1 MPNNLAVSVNVHHRD
16 GNISRMENTE
26 GTPQPGD
33 TVETTREA
41 STREGARPAH
51 GSNCPFCGALAVSS
65 TESLLNRA
73 FRKLSIS
80 FSTQQVLLS
89 KGFREIGY
97 HVDLLVTQ
105 RPVVVEAD
113 ELYHR
118 IQREQRE
125 HDARKNADLRAAGYE
140 VFRFTEEEIGTD
152 AGACAFQVAEQ
163 AQLLPEDDPVFVI
176 RKAMSGPDSPTW
188 NGGKP
193 GWDCVTCGK
202 HFHAYKRAGKPRMTC
217 SLECNRIW
225 QSESGASVRNRRGN
239 GESMRAL
246 WSDPEWR
253 ARQTARIAEARW
265 GTG

>member
-1 MPNNLAVSVNVHHRD
+1 M
-16 GNISRMENTE
+16 GNTE

-41 STREGARPAH
+41 STREGAGPAH

-89 KGFREIGY
+89 RGVRNIGY
-97 HVDLLVTQ
+97 HVDLLITQ

-118 IQREQRE
+118 IQRDQRE
-125 HDARKNADLRAAGYE
+125 HDTRKDADLAAAGYQ

-152 AGACAFQVAEQ
+152 ADACAWLVTET
-163 AQLLPEDDPVFVI
+163 AQLVPEDEPVFVI

-188 NGGKP
+188 TGGKP
-193 GWDCVTCGK
+193 AVDCATCGK
-202 HFHAYKRAGKPRMTC
+202 HFHAYDRRGKRRVTC

-225 QSESGASVRNRRGN
+225 QSESGASVKNRSSN
-239 GESMRAL
+239 GEKMRAL
-246 WSDPEWR
+246 WQDPEWR
-253 ARQTARIAEARW
+253 AKQTALQAAGRW
-265 GTG
+265 GSR